1 MRFDS
6 TSIDLFIAVAEAG
19 SLSVGAQRQNLALA
33 AASRRIAAL
42 EAQVALDLFTRHAQG
57 VRLTPAGQ
65 VFLDHCRVIRHTVTR
80 LQSDLADFT
89 RGTHGR
95 VRIAANASTI
105 LQFLPA
111 DIRRLQ
117 SAHPALQVE
126 LVELSSDQVARAVGE
141 GTADIGFFQ
150 DGTPSDGLVIRAYR
164 RDRLVIVVPAGHE
177 IAALP
182 EVKFTSLLDHDFI
195 GLHHGAALLNRM
207 YQALDDGV
215 ARRPRL
221 RLQVHSFDAVCRMV
235 KAGVGLGLL
244 PDGAVEPHLRSMD
257 LRAVPITE
265 PWAQRQ
271 HYVAVRRDA
280 DITPPVRATLDV
292 LLTSQDAKARL
303 SE

>member
-42 EAQVALDLFTRHAQG
+42 EAQVALDLFTRHAHG

-65 VFLDHCRVIRHTVTR
+65 VFLEHCRVIRQTVGR
-80 LQSDLADFT
+80 LQSDLADFA

-117 SAHPALQVE
+117 AEHPALQVD
-126 LVELSSDQVARAVGE
+126 LVEYSSDQVSRAVGD
-141 GTADIGFFQ
+141 GVADIGVFQ
-150 DGTPSDGLVIRAYR
+150 DGTAADGLTTYAYR
-164 RDRLVIVVPAGHE
+164 RDRLVIVVPPDHE

-182 EVKFTSLLDHDFI
+182 EVSFGSLLDHDFI
-195 GLHHGAALLNRM
+195 GLHQGAALLHRTH
-207 YQALDDGV
+207 QVQDDGIS
-215 ARRPRL
+215 RRPRL

-257 LRAVPITE
+257 LRAIPVSE

-271 HYVAVRRDA
+271 HFLAIRRDS
-280 DITPPVRATLDV
+280 DLIPPVRAALDV
-292 LLTSQDAKARL
+292 LLVSPEAKASL
-303 SE
+303 SQ